1 MIAYF
6 LERPYLIAIMAVL
19 ILLTLFVCVKAGQA
33 SARRGKANEAI
44 IKKLKEENELRN
56 EFAVLT
62 ETKIKNADS
71 VRLFKGVALNLQ
83 KKISDA
89 KDMNAEFEKLG
100 EEQKQVYALSFVAE
114 DGGEKLSEFFKI
126 NGKPVTNIALD
137 AVKKLFEGRICEIF
151 ESEYNSF
158 DPDNEEVSVIPE
170 EIAKWDEEFASFAD
184 ADTVCAAGGRFIAE
198 NSEKFI

>member
-1 MIAYF
+1 MISYF

-19 ILLTLFVCVKAGQA
+19 VVLTLFVCIKAGQA

-44 IKKLKEENELRN
+44 IKKIKEENELRN
-56 EFAVLT
+56 EFALLT
-62 ETKIKNADS
+62 ETKIKNSDS

-89 KDMNAEFEKLG
+89 ADMNAEFDNLNNS
-100 EEQKQVYALSFVAE
+100 QKQVYALSFVAE
-114 DGGEKLSEFFKI
+114 DGGEKLSGFFRI

-158 DPDNEEVSVIPE
+158 DPDNEEVSFIPE
-170 EIAKWDEEFASFAD
+170 EIAKLDEEFASLLNAD
-184 ADTVCAAGGRFIAE
+184 EVCRAGGIFIAD
-198 NSEKFI
+198 NPEKFM